1 MGNEKIA
8 IIRVRGLTKIKKEI
22 EDTLNMLRLY
32 RKNFCVIVPSTP
44 AYLGMINKVKDYI
57 TWGKIDDET
66 EKLLIEK
73 RGEKTKEEGK
83 EVFKKFFR
91 LSPPRK
97 GFGRKGI
104 KLPFSIGGGLGDR
117 AEKINDILKRMI

>member
-8 IIRVRGLTKIKKEI
+8 IIRVRGLTKIKTEI
-22 EDTLNMLRLY
+22 ADTLNMLRLY

-44 AYLGMINKVKDYI
+44 AYLGMINKAKDYI

-66 EKLLIEK
+66 EKLLFEK

-91 LSPPRK
+91 LSPPIK

-104 KLPFSIGGGLGDR
+104 KLPFSVGGGLGDR
-117 AEKINDILKRMI
+117 AEKINDIIRRMV

>member
-8 IIRVRGLTKIKKEI
+8 IIRVRGLTKIKGEI

-44 AYLGMINKVKDYI
+44 AYLGMINKAKDYI

-66 EKLLIEK
+66 EKLLIAK

-91 LSPPRK
+91 LSPPIK

-104 KLPFSIGGGLGDR
+104 KLPFSVGGGLGDR
-117 AEKINDILKRMI
+117 AEKINDIIRRMV

>member
-8 IIRVRGLTKIKKEI
+8 IIRVRGLTKIKGEI
-22 EDTLNMLRLY
+22 ADTLNMLRLY

-44 AYLGMINKVKDYI
+44 AYLGMINKAKDYI

-66 EKLLIEK
+66 EKLLFEK

-91 LSPPRK
+91 LSPPIK

-104 KLPFSIGGGLGDR
+104 KLPFSVGGGLGDR
-117 AEKINDILKRMI
+117 AEKINDIIRRMV